1 VAAERE
7 MVRDAIAL
15 GRLYQRAC
23 LPVENLDLQTF
34 GMQPDIGSESEYHW
48 KADAKGYAGHGW
60 SRIGV
65 LGPFAFTKSWI
76 KDFRKRAAFAYLDDA
91 LRGPD
96 PKPGSWAQRAVTAV
110 RLLNVAS
117 PMRPQPLRI
126 VLQAAALEALLGDD
140 PLPDP
145 WKARGQAHPVGQRA
159 AFVTC
164 DRPDGALLRPGDLA
178 CFSLTAD
185 SATKA
190 EIDPLHGRRPRDYWD
205 WPCTYYWHIRQV
217 FDARN
222 RALHDAQDQFPT
234 STAVRYEGR
243 VDDVILATIDWV
255 VASNAR
261 GIDDLDHAI
270 GSLPHEAVP
279 SRDIAA
285 R

>member
-1 VAAERE
+1 LAERE
-7 MVRDAIAL
+7 MVRDAVAL
-15 GRLYQRAC
+15 ARLYQRAC
-23 LPVENLDLQTF
+23 LPVENLDHQTF
-34 GMQPDIGSESEYHW
+34 GMAPDIGSEPEYHW

-65 LGPFAFTKSWI
+65 LGPFKFTKRWI
-76 KDFRKRAAFAYLDDA
+76 RDFRTRASFAFLDDA
-91 LRGPD
+91 LRAPD
-96 PKPGSWAQRAVTAV
+96 PEPGSWAQRAITAV

-145 WKARGQAHPVGQRA
+145 WKARSQAHPVAQRA

-164 DRPDGALLRPGDLA
+164 DRPDGARLREGDSA
-178 CFSLTAD
+178 CYSLVAD
-185 SATKA
+185 SASKA
-190 EIDPLHGRRPRDYWD
+190 ELDPHHGRRPRDCWD

-222 RALHDAQDQFPT
+222 RALHDAQDQFPK

-243 VDDVILATIDWV
+243 VDEVVLAAVDWV
-255 VASNAR
+255 ATNNAT
-261 GIDDLDHAI
+261 GIHDLDGAI
-270 GSLPHEAVP
+270 GALPHDPAT
-279 SRDIAA
+279 SRDV
-285 R
+285 